1 MFQTLA
7 AGKIEAH
14 FSLHTPSQIRIF
26 YDSSK
31 GTKTKRRI
39 PKHPA
44 TVSQI
49 LFANSIHSSIQ
60 TQMEWVP

>member
-7 AGKIEAH
+7 AGKIEVH
-14 FSLHTPSQIRIF
+14 FSLHTPSQILMF

-31 GTKTKRRI
+31 GTKTKRRT

-44 TVSQI
+44 TVSEI

-60 TQMEWVP
+60 IQMDWVP